1 MFQVGD
7 LVRYGDH
14 VNDIPGL
21 VMGLVYDTDPEYPD
35 FLEVQW
41 LDWEQGTLA
50 IFPVVYSYHL
60 PSLTLETNSNTSG
73 SSSASVPCSQS
84 SH

>member
-21 VMGLVYDTDPEYPD
+21 VMGLVFDGDEDPGHI
-35 FLEVQW
+35 EVQW

-50 IFPVVYSYHL
+50 DEDPYL
-60 PSLTLETNSNTSG
+60 LELV
-73 SSSASVPCSQS
+73 SSVSEGK
-84 SH
+84 